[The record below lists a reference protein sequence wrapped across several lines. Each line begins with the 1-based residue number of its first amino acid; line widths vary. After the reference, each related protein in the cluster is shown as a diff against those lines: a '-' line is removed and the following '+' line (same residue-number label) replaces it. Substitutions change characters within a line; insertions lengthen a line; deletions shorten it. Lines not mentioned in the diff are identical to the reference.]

1 MALIYTVC
9 DRLSY
14 QTTRHTRETPGHTPM
29 ALNYGTNC
37 QENLISHQF
46 SLSSFLSAEEGMEDD
61 QA

>member
-1 MALIYTVC
+1 
-9 DRLSY
+9 
-14 QTTRHTRETPGHTPM
+14 M